1 MSHNRVI
8 TVVGLAVIALALL
21 LSACFNEQ
29 RIREEAQVARET
41 LEPIVQEL
49 ELQEVALTETIED
62 PATLPEE
69 LAQAEEDLETV
80 RESLDVATRALN
92 AALEIEA
99 DPTEGLVNQT
109 LQLIMPFV
117 PEPHRLPVV
126 LGGGIVASVIRQWQ
140 LRRAGRDIARGIQ
153 VAAESDAELK
163 KRLTNN
169 SGLIRMNQ
177 GALAG
182 RLVDEAQGKKP
193 ARPI

>member
-8 TVVGLAVIALALL
+8 TVAGLAVIALALL
-21 LSACFNEQ
+21 LSACANQQ
-29 RIREEAQVARET
+29 RIREGAQVARET

-69 LAQAEEDLETV
+69 LAEAEEDLETV
-80 RESLDVATRALN
+80 RESPDVATRALN

-117 PEPHRLPVV
+117 PEPHRLPVI
-126 LGGGIVASVIRQWQ
+126 LGGGIVVSVIRQWQ
-140 LRRAGRDIARGIQ
+140 LRRAGRDIARGVQ
-153 VAAESDAELK
+153 VAAESDGELK
-163 KRLTNN
+163 KRLGDN

-193 ARPI
+193 ARLI